1 MSIAIHNHQHSGD
14 EFDAFAQASHAN
26 FASVVAA
33 HGPHL
38 FTVDAGD
45 LFAAYLENL
54 PAEERQH
61 HTCHC
66 CRRFIEQY
74 GNLAA
79 ITADGLLIPVM
90 WNLSGV
96 PDLYSGAVHAMA
108 SMVSRGRVTGVF
120 LSKEATWGTPQTG
133 TWTHFAQRP
142 PVALIH
148 RNRALTPGQAMA
160 AKRED
165 FGTLNRGIAE
175 FSRDHVAQALTLLEA
190 DALYRAEKVIGPARW
205 LLQLHDARDGKRGLA
220 RDNVT
225 WLAVASAP
233 VGFCTPRSS
242 MVGTLLED
250 IAAGMN
256 FATVKKRFDAKMNPL
271 QYQRPQAPASAGNI
285 AQAEK
290 LVAELGLEPA
300 LHRRFARL
308 EELQTVWTPTEVQKP
323 DAKGGV
329 FGHLQP
335 KGEAKPAAMNVPPQT
350 ITFEKFR
357 RTVLPA
363 AKQIEFYLPP
373 HSLNF
378 CAMLTAV
385 HADAPP
391 ILQWDSEESRNPFSW
406 YVYNG
411 GSLPHSWGLSSGSYV
426 KVTGITLKPNMWAGE
441 ERFSH
446 QAKGALFVLEGARD
460 TRNPGLGLF
469 PEILKADLHKVR
481 ATIEAYSRS
490 GQVDGADEA
499 SANGILVGNG
509 VTNQDNVVRVTTDLG
524 MAQYKIDRWD

>member
-1 MSIAIHNHQHSGD
+1 MSIATHDHQHFGD
-14 EFDAFAQASHAN
+14 EFDALVHASQAHFAAI
-26 FASVVAA
+26 VAE
-33 HGPHL
+33 HGPNL

-45 LFAAYLENL
+45 LYAAYLDNL
-54 PAEERQH
+54 PADQRQH

-74 GNLAA
+74 GSLAV
-79 ITADGLLIPVM
+79 ITESGHVVPAM
-90 WNLSGV
+90 WGTDGV
-96 PDLYSGAVHAMA
+96 PAIYRDAVAAMA
-108 SMVSRGRVTGVF
+108 NHVARGRVTGVF
-120 LSKEATWGTPQTG
+120 LSKDTTWGTPQTG
-133 TWTHFAQRP
+133 EWTHFAQVPRSDL
-142 PVALIH
+142 VY
-148 RNRALTPGQAMA
+148 RNRALTAGQAIA

-165 FGTLNRGIAE
+165 FGTLNRGLAE

-205 LLQLHDARDGKRGLA
+205 LLQLHDARNGKRGPA

-250 IAAGMN
+250 IAAGMD
-256 FATVKKRFDAKMNPL
+256 FATVKKRFDAKMHPL

-308 EELQTVWTPTEVQKP
+308 EELQTIWTPTEAEKP
-323 DAKGGV
+323 AAKGGV

-335 KGEAKPAAMNVPPQT
+335 KGEAKPAALNVPPQT

-357 RTVLPA
+357 RNVLPT
-363 AKQIEFYLPP
+363 AKQIEFYLPGR
-373 HSLNF
+373 SLNF

-391 ILQWDSEESRNPFSW
+391 LLQWDSEEARNPFSW
-406 YVYNG
+406 YVWNG
-411 GSLPHSWGLSSGSYV
+411 GSMPSQWGLRSGQYV
-426 KVTGITLKPNMWAGE
+426 PVTGVVLKPNMWADE
-441 ERFSH
+441 DRFSH
-446 QAKGALFVLEGARD
+446 QAKGVLFVLEGARD
-460 TRNPGLGLF
+460 TRKAGLALF
-469 PEILKADLHKVR
+469 PEILKSDLHQVR
-481 ATIEAYSRS
+481 ATIEAYSRA
-490 GQVDGADEA
+490 GELQGDDEA
-499 SANGILVGNG
+499 SANGILIGNG
-509 VTNQDNVVRVTTDLG
+509 NENQDNVVRVTTDLG
-524 MAQYKIDRWD
+524 VAQYKIDRWD